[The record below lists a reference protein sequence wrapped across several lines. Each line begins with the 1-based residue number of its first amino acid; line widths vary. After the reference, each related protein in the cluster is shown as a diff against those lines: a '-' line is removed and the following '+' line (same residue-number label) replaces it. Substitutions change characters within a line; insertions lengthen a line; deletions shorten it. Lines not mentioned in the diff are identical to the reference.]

1 MRRLNLDTV
10 NKHFNLGEKRKYS
23 TLKIHKTVTIASTS
37 SSCSVIKKKEGKDI
51 DMGYVFS
58 LIFMYESS
66 SQVPLT
72 ANI

>member
-23 TLKIHKTVTIASTS
+23 TLKIHKIVTIVSTS
-37 SSCSVIKKKEGKDI
+37 SSCSVIKMKEGKDT
-51 DMGYVFS
+51 DTGYVS
-58 LIFMYESS
+58 PLIFMYENS

>member
-23 TLKIHKTVTIASTS
+23 TLKIHKIVTTVSIS
-37 SSCSVIKKKEGKDI
+37 SSCSVIKKKKGKDT

-58 LIFMYESS
+58 IIFIYE
-66 SQVPLT
+66 
-72 ANI
+72 